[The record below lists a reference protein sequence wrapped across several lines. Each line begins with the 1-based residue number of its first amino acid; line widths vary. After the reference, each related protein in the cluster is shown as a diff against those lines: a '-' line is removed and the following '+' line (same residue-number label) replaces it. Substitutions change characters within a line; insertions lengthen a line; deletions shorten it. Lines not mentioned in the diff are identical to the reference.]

1 VNPALLS
8 VRRPVATA
16 MAYLS
21 LLAVGLIAAF
31 RLPLEYFPAVA
42 APFLFVQVPYPGATP
57 EEVEQRIT
65 RPIEE
70 ALASL
75 KGIEE
80 IRSQSTADAA
90 NVFVLFRF
98 GEDIAVRAVEAR
110 DRLDAVRG
118 ELPEDVRRINLFRWN
133 SGDAPILNV
142 RISGQRDLD
151 GAYELLER
159 ELKRPLERIPGVAR
173 VELQGVEPREVLI
186 EVVPERLAAHGIAL
200 NTLAERL
207 AQANFAVAG
216 GMIEDGHR
224 RLAVQPRGEL
234 RSLEALRALP
244 LDARGLRLSDVAE
257 VRIVPRR
264 RDYERRLEGRYA
276 VGVEVYKESD
286 ANVVEVGRRAMAEVE
301 RIGASPAFAGIDLI
315 VFDDQASGITSSL
328 ADLTSAGVVGLL
340 LAVGVLFLFL
350 GHWAP
355 TLMVGLSI
363 PVCLTV
369 ALAALYFL
377 GMSLNVLTLMGLLLA
392 IGLLVDNAV
401 VVSENIARLRERF
414 PQNPEEAAVQGTD
427 GVALALSA
435 GTLTSVIVFA
445 PNIFGEANFITIYL
459 SQVAIAIGVTLLASW
474 LVAVTLIPMLA
485 ARIHAPPG
493 AGGRLFEAFGQRYL
507 RWLRVI
513 LTRRRLSFLALVAV
527 VLLSL
532 LVPVRFARVDL
543 FPPEQQEVLRLNF
556 ELNANYRLD
565 ELRESIVRIEQF
577 LDRNRDRFGIDQI
590 YSYFNEQGMAFTQFR
605 VRPEQRWRSQAIME
619 DIRRE
624 LPPVPVGS
632 VGFRQGFVGAREGL
646 RVVIAGPDSA
656 RLPDLE
662 RVLSALLARIPGV
675 ARVQRES
682 SGAPREL
689 TVRVDRERALRYGF
703 SAEEVAQYLSI
714 ALRGIPLREYR
725 GEEGELPVWLRF
737 RGSEGIDRDRL
748 AGLTLRNR
756 RGEEVPLL
764 SVVVIEREQARP
776 SIGRVNRESA
786 ITLELELD
794 AEARAPQVRQAI
806 EAALGRVTLPEGFR
820 WSFGGAFMQSD
831 EAGRRMFFN
840 TLVAIAL
847 VYIVMAALFESL
859 AHPLVIASS
868 IGFAILGVYWFFWLT
883 GTTFSL
889 MAWIGVLILIGVV
902 VNNGIVLVEHV
913 NALRRQGLE
922 RREAVLI
929 GARERLRPILMTVAT
944 TVLGMLPLAFGEAQI
959 GGEGPPYFPMARAI
973 IGGLLFS
980 TFITL
985 LLMPLLYEWIDDR
998 ALAWRR
1004 FWTRAW
1010 RGADHARGSPA
1021 AASSRGGSGG

>member
-1 VNPALLS
+1 MNPAALS
-8 VRRPVATA
+8 VRRPVATT

-21 LLAVGLIAAF
+21 LIVVGVIAAF

-75 KGIEE
+75 KGIED
-80 IRSQSTADAA
+80 IRSQSTAEAA

-186 EVVPERLAAHGIAL
+186 EIIPERLAAHGIAL
-200 NTLAERL
+200 NNLAERL

-216 GMIEDGHR
+216 GLIDDGHR

-234 RSLEALRALP
+234 RSLEALRNLP
-244 LDARGLRLSDVAE
+244 LDARGLKLSDVAE
-257 VRIVPRR
+257 VRIAPRR

-276 VGVEVYKESD
+276 VGIEVYKESD

-301 RIGASPAFAGIDLI
+301 RIGGSPAFAGIDLI

-328 ADLTSAGVVGLL
+328 SDLASAGAVGLL

-355 TLMVGLSI
+355 TLMVALSI

-401 VVSENIARLRERF
+401 VVSENIFRLREST
-414 PQNPEEAAVQGTD
+414 PLDPEGAALNGTA

-445 PNIFGEANFITIYL
+445 PNIFGEKNFITIYL
-459 SQVAIAIGVTLLASW
+459 SQVAIAIGITLLASW

-485 ARIHAPPG
+485 ARVRTPPTT
-493 AGGRLFEAFGQRYL
+493 GGRLFEAFGQSYVR
-507 RWLRVI
+507 I
-513 LTRRRLSFLALVAV
+513 LAIILGRRKLSFLAMFALVLV
-527 VLLSL
+527 SV
-532 LVPVRFARVDL
+532 LVPMRLARVDL
-543 FPPEQQEVLRLNF
+543 FPPEQQEVLRINL

-565 ELRESIVRIEQF
+565 ELRESIARIEQF

-590 YSYFNEQGMAFTQFR
+590 YSYFNEQGVAFTQFR
-605 VRPEQRWRSQAIME
+605 VRPEQRWRSLAIMDE
-619 DIRRE
+619 IRRE
-624 LPPVPVGS
+624 LPPVPVGNAT
-632 VGFRQGFVGAREGL
+632 FRQGFVGAREGL
-646 RVVIAGPDSA
+646 RLVVAGPDSA

-662 RVLSALLARIPGV
+662 QALAALIARVPGV
-675 ARVQRES
+675 ARVHRES

-689 TVRVDRERALRYGF
+689 SVRVDRERASRYGF
-703 SAEEVAQYLSI
+703 SAEEVAQYLGI

-737 RGSEGIDRDRL
+737 RGSDEIDRERL
-748 AGLTLRNR
+748 AALSLRNR
-756 RGEEVPLL
+756 RGEDVPLL
-764 SVVVIEREQARP
+764 ALVVIEREQARAAI
-776 SIGRVNRESA
+776 SRQNRESA
-786 ITLELELD
+786 VTLELELEGQ
-794 AEARAPQVRQAI
+794 AHSAQVRRAI
-806 EAALGRVTLPEGFR
+806 EAALRNVALPEGFR

-831 EAGRRMFFN
+831 EAGARMLFN
-840 TLVAIAL
+840 TLVAILL

-859 AHPLVIASS
+859 AHPLVIASI
-868 IGFAILGVYWFFWLT
+868 IGFAILGVFWFFWLT

-913 NALRRQGLE
+913 NSLRRQGLE
-922 RREAVLI
+922 RREALLTA
-929 GARERLRPILMTVAT
+929 ARERLRPILMTVAT
-944 TVLGMLPLAFGEAQI
+944 TVLGMLPLAFGEGKI

-973 IGGLLFS
+973 IGGLVFS

-985 LLMPLLYEWIDDR
+985 LLLPLLYEWIDDR

-1004 FWTRAW
+1004 FCARAW
-1010 RGADHARGSPA
+1010 RGAAQFPAPPA
-1021 AASSRGGSGG
+1021 AEARRGGSG

>member
-1 VNPALLS
+1 MNPAGLS

-16 MAYLS
+16 MVYLS
-21 LLAVGLIAAF
+21 LVVIGTIAAF
-31 RLPLEYFPAVA
+31 RLPLEYFPAIA
-42 APFLFVQVPYPGATP
+42 APFLFIQVPYPGATP

-70 ALASL
+70 AIASL
-75 KGIEE
+75 RGIQE
-80 IRSQSTADAA
+80 IRSQSTSEGA

-110 DRLDAVRG
+110 DRLDAARA
-118 ELPEDVRRINLFRWN
+118 ELPEDVRRINIYRWN

-173 VELQGVEPREVLI
+173 VELQGVEPREVLV
-186 EVVPERLAAHGIAL
+186 EVIPERLAAHGIAL
-200 NTLAERL
+200 NALAERL

-234 RSLEALRALP
+234 RSLQALRDLP
-244 LDARGLRLSDVAE
+244 LDARGLKLSDVAE
-257 VRIVPRR
+257 VRIAPRR

-276 VGVEVYKESD
+276 VGVEVYKESG
-286 ANVVEVGRRAMAEVE
+286 ANVVEVGRRAMAEVK
-301 RIGASPAFAGIDLI
+301 RIGASPIFAGIELI
-315 VFDDQASGITSSL
+315 VFDDQAEGVTRSL
-328 ADLTSAGVVGLL
+328 TDLASAGTVGLI

-350 GHWAP
+350 GRWAP
-355 TLMVGLSI
+355 TLVVALSI
-363 PVCLTV
+363 PICLTV
-369 ALAALYFL
+369 ALAVLYFL

-392 IGLLVDNAV
+392 IGLLIDNAV
-401 VVSENIARLRERF
+401 VVSENIFRLRERF
-414 PQNPEEAAVQGTD
+414 ALDAEEAALRGTA

-445 PNIFGEANFITIYL
+445 PNIFGEKNFITVYL
-459 SQVAIAIGVTLLASW
+459 SQVAIAIGVTLMASW

-485 ARIHAPPG
+485 ARLQAPPS
-493 AGGRLFEAFGQRYL
+493 ANRRLFAACERVYA
-507 RWLRVI
+507 RWLALI
-513 LTRRRLSFLALVAV
+513 LRRRKLSLLALFAI
-527 VLLSL
+527 VLISL
-532 LVPVRFARVDL
+532 LVPVRLTKVDL

-565 ELRESIVRIEQF
+565 ELRESIARIERF
-577 LDRNRDRFGIDQI
+577 LDRNRERFGIEQI

-605 VRPEQRWRSQAIME
+605 VREDQRWRSRAIME
-619 DIRRE
+619 EIRRE
-624 LPPVPVGS
+624 LPLVPVGN

-646 RVVIAGPDSA
+646 RVVVAGPDST
-656 RLPDLE
+656 RLRELE
-662 RVLSALLARIPGV
+662 SALASLLARVPGV
-675 ARVQRES
+675 AGVKRES
-682 SGAPREL
+682 AGAPHEF
-689 TVRVDRERALRYGF
+689 TVQVDRERAARYGF
-703 SAEEVAQYLSI
+703 SAEEVARYLAI

-725 GEEGELPVWLRF
+725 GEEGELPVVLRF
-737 RGSEGIDRDRL
+737 RGSDQIDRDRL
-748 AGLTLRNR
+748 AGLSLRNR
-756 RGEEVPLL
+756 RGEDVPLL
-764 SVVVIEREQARP
+764 ALVTVERAQPRP
-776 SIGRVNRESA
+776 SLARQNRESA
-786 ITLELELD
+786 LTLELEL
-794 AEARAPQVRQAI
+794 EAGARTPEVRRRI
-806 EAALGRVTLPEGFR
+806 EATLKNVALPEGFR
-820 WSFGGAFMQSD
+820 WFFAGAFMQSD
-831 EAGRRMFFN
+831 EAGQRMLFN
-840 TLVAIAL
+840 TLVAIVL

-868 IGFAILGVYWFFWLT
+868 IVFAIFGVYWFFWIT

-913 NALRRQGLE
+913 NTLRRQGWE
-922 RREAVLI
+922 RREALLQ

-944 TVLGMLPLAFGEAQI
+944 TVLGMLPLAFSQTQI
-959 GGEGPPYFPMARAI
+959 GGDGPPYFPMARAI

-980 TFITL
+980 TVITL

-998 ALAWRR
+998 AVAARR
-1004 FWTRAW
+1004 FWVRAW
-1010 RGADHARGSPA
+1010 RGATQGGEEPA
-1021 AASSRGGSGG
+1021 AMPGSGGSG

>member
-1 VNPALLS
+1 MNPASLA

-16 MAYLS
+16 MAYVS
-21 LLAVGLIAAF
+21 LLVVGMIAAF
-31 RLPLEYFPAVA
+31 RLPLEYFPAIA
-42 APFLFVQVPYPGATP
+42 APFLFIQVPYPGATP

-70 ALASL
+70 AIASL
-75 KGIEE
+75 RGVEE
-80 IRSQSTADAA
+80 IRSQSTSEGA

-118 ELPEDVRRINLFRWN
+118 ELPEDVRRINIFRWN

-186 EVVPERLAAHGIAL
+186 EVIPERLAAHGIAL
-200 NTLAERL
+200 NALAERL

-234 RSLEALRALP
+234 RSLQALRDLP
-244 LDARGLRLSDVAE
+244 LDARGLRLSDIAE
-257 VRIVPRR
+257 VRIAPRR

-276 VGVEVYKESD
+276 VGVEVYKQSD
-286 ANVVEVGRRAMAEVE
+286 ANVVEVGRRALAEVE
-301 RIGASPAFAGIDLI
+301 RIGASPSFAGIELI
-315 VFDDQASGITSSL
+315 VFDDQATGITSSL
-328 ADLTSAGVVGLL
+328 ADLTSAGLVGLV

-355 TLMVGLSI
+355 TLMVALSI

-369 ALAALYFL
+369 ALAAFYFL

-401 VVSENIARLRERF
+401 VVSENIARLRERW
-414 PQNPEEAAVQGTD
+414 PHRPEQAALAGTE

-445 PNIFGEANFITIYL
+445 PNIFGEKNFITVYL
-459 SQVAIAIGVTLLASW
+459 AQVATAIGVTLLASW
-474 LVAVTLIPMLA
+474 VVAVTLIPMLA
-485 ARIHAPPG
+485 ARIHAPASG
-493 AGGRLFEAFGQRYL
+493 YGRSFSALGERYS
-507 RWLRVI
+507 RWLEAI
-513 LTRRRLSFLALVAV
+513 LRRRKTSFLALSGI

-532 LVPVRFARVDL
+532 LVPVRSTKVDL
-543 FPPEQQEVLRLNF
+543 FPPEQQEVLRLNLT
-556 ELNANYRLD
+556 LNANYQLD
-565 ELRESIVRIEQF
+565 ELRESIERIERF
-577 LDRNRDRFGIDQI
+577 LDRNRERFGIDQI

-605 VRPEQRWRSQAIME
+605 VRPEQRWRSQAIMDE
-619 DIRRE
+619 IRRE
-624 LPPVPVGS
+624 LPPVPVGI

-646 RVVIAGPDSA
+646 RVVISGPDSA
-656 RLPDLE
+656 RLPDVE
-662 RVLSALLARIPGV
+662 QVLASLLAEIPGV
-675 ARVQRES
+675 ARVRRDS

-703 SAEEVAQYLSI
+703 SAEEVARYLGI

-737 RGSEGIDRDRL
+737 RDSERIDRDRL
-748 AGLTLRNR
+748 AGLSLRNR
-756 RGEEVPLL
+756 RGEDVPLL
-764 SVVVIEREQARP
+764 AVVAIEREQARP
-776 SIGRVNRESA
+776 SISRVNRESA
-786 ITLELELD
+786 VTLELELE
-794 AEARAPQVRQAI
+794 AEARASQVRQAI
-806 EAALGRVTLPEGFR
+806 EAALRGVALPEGFR
-820 WSFGGAFMQSD
+820 WSLGGAFMQSD
-831 EAGRRMFFN
+831 EAGKRMLFN

-868 IGFAILGVYWFFWLT
+868 IVFAIFGVYWFFWIT

-913 NALRRQGLE
+913 NALRRQGLG
-922 RREAVLI
+922 RREALI
-929 GARERLRPILMTVAT
+929 QGARERLRPILMTVAT
-944 TVLGMLPLAFGEAQI
+944 TVLGMLPLAFGQAQI

-980 TFITL
+980 TLITL

-998 ALAWRR
+998 ALASRR
-1004 FWTRAW
+1004 FWARLW
-1010 RGADHARGSPA
+1010 HGAAQPGGSPE
-1021 AASSRGGSGG
+1021 AASRRGGSG